1 VVRRRYPPVAQ
12 ALDWLDK
19 YSPARLTGTGACVF
33 ARFDHKNQAEEI
45 RAKLP
50 KQWQGLVAHGK
61 NISPALIDHL
71 TII

>member
-19 YSPARLTGTGACVF
+19 YSPARLTGTSACVF
-33 ARFDHKNQAEEI
+33 ARFDHKTPAEEI

-50 KQWQGLVAHGK
+50 NQWQGLVAQGK
-61 NISPALIDHL
+61 NISPAID
-71 TII
+71 